1 MLRSISILIL
11 FLYSAL
17 SYGQGKEL
25 VIDKIV
31 GRAAGHI
38 IMLSD
43 IQAKKL
49 QAIKEEIQVNEESDC
64 FILEEELIEKLMLAR
79 ADLDSIV
86 APEGQV
92 EQELNSRLQ
101 RIQQMFPGGKDEM
114 EEFYR
119 MSSAQ
124 IKDKFRIQIRN
135 MITAQQMQATITE
148 NVKVTP
154 KEIEVFYK
162 AVPLDSLPLINSQVT
177 LSQLVIFPEVSREDK
192 QKTRD
197 DLNNYRKKIVA
208 GDMSF
213 NTVALLKSEDPGS
226 ARNGGDL
233 GWATRGSMVPEFEE
247 VAFTLNEGEVS
258 EVFESPFG
266 FHIIELIERRGD
278 DYHCKHILFTP
289 KVSPYELIN
298 LEKRLNEAYQ
308 RIQRGDIT
316 FEEAIQEYSND
327 KDNKATKGMMMNPYT
342 GDVKWDVQDLN
353 QIDPEMSVLI
363 DQLKVGQISRPAQ
376 YMDMFQRKPGIRILR
391 LDARTK
397 PHRANLR
404 DDYKLVQ
411 EATLNEKRQKK
422 IDEWIEENIQ
432 LIYIYVDPDYKNCP
446 FKYNWFKTLE

>member
-1 MLRSISILIL
+1 MLRSISIL
-11 FLYSAL
+11 FFAL
-17 SYGQGKEL
+17 STSLLFGQGPKL
-25 VIDKIV
+25 VIDKII

-43 IQAKKL
+43 VQAKKL
-49 QAIKEEIQVNEESDC
+49 QAIKENIEVNDESDC
-64 FILEEELIEKLMLAR
+64 YILEEELIEKLMLAR

-92 EQELNSRLQ
+92 EQELNSRVQ
-101 RIQQMFPGGKDEM
+101 RIMQMFPGGKDEM
-114 EEFYR
+114 ESFYG
-119 MSSAQ
+119 MSVAQ
-124 IKDKFRIQIRN
+124 VKDKFRIQIRN

-148 NVKVTP
+148 NIKVTP
-154 KEIEVFYK
+154 KEIEEFYK
-162 AVPLDSLPLINSQVT
+162 GVPLDSLPLINSQVT
-177 LSQLVIFPEVSREDK
+177 LSQLIIFPEVSREDK
-192 QKTRD
+192 EKTRQ
-197 DLNNYRKKIVA
+197 DLSNYRKKIIN
-208 GDMSF
+208 GDMGF

-247 VAFTLNEGEVS
+247 VVFTLNEGEVS

-278 DYHCKHILFTP
+278 DYHCKHILFTA
-289 KVSPYELIN
+289 KVSPYELMR
-298 LEKRLNEAYQ
+298 LEKKMTEAYN
-308 RIQRGDIT
+308 RIKKGEIT
-316 FEEAIQEYSND
+316 FEEAIMEYSND
-327 KDNKATKGMMMNPYT
+327 KDNKATKGMLMNPYT

-353 QIDPEMSVLI
+353 QIDPEMSVI
-363 DQLKVGQISRPAQ
+363 VDQLQLGDISRPAQ

-411 EATLNEKRQKK
+411 EATLNEKKQKR

-432 LIYIYVDPDYKNCP
+432 QIYIFVDPEYKKCP
-446 FKYNWFKTLE
+446 FKYNWFKTIE